1 MMKVFVRRSPHARR
15 KRWSNIVSKM
25 LVLVLTVVFLFGTGL
40 DPIDANKAG
49 GSRLQSW
56 MEHMG
61 DTRDAKDLLDKQFHL
76 SEQES
81 APIPTRSI
89 TNEFANP
96 AIAVKESVP
105 SSSKVVYLTFDD
117 GPSKHTAD
125 VLDILKREKVKA
137 TFFVL
142 GKQVKENPELL
153 KRIDAEGHAIG
164 NHSYNH
170 AYKKLYSD
178 FRNFWQQIRDTG
190 QAIKEV
196 VGYEPRLVRAPGG
209 TYLNF
214 DKQYFELLSQAG
226 YIVHDWHVD
235 SGDSKRA
242 NVPKS
247 EIMKSIRAGARLPHT
262 VVLMHDSAG
271 HGETVKALPDIIN
284 FYRDKGYTF
293 EIMTSDLEPVQFKV
307 ATRKRWERKAV
318 SQAWIDQHVKAVDVR
333 GEKQPE
339 RQGEQRPEKRPEK
352 QPQKH
357 FDNQKESSM
366 RFKATTEVGML
377 NLQPGQYKRIQQ
389 NTYIPAR
396 ILTTHLDGEII
407 INDHSSPIELHFKQ
421 GTITVNRTTGDA
433 VWQVGKNERERLTWK
448 GIEESGVLWI
458 PLRPV
463 LDTITIPL
471 LKHEFIPLELGK
483 IDA

>member
-1 MMKVFVRRSPHARR
+1 MKVFERRERYMVS
-15 KRWSNIVSKM
+15 KRWSNTIGKL
-25 LVLVLTVVFLFGTGL
+25 LVLILAVVFVFGTGIN
-40 DPIDANKAG
+40 PTIA
-49 GSRLQSW
+49 
-56 MEHMG
+56 
-61 DTRDAKDLLDKQFHL
+61 AK
-76 SEQES
+76 E
-81 APIPTRSI
+81 P
-89 TNEFANP
+89 
-96 AIAVKESVP
+96 VP

-125 VLDILKREKVKA
+125 VLDILQKEKIKA

-142 GKQVKENPELL
+142 GKQVKEHPELL

-178 FRNFWQQIRDTG
+178 FRHFWQQIRDTG

-214 DKQYFELLSQAG
+214 DRQYFQLLGQAG

-235 SGDSKRA
+235 SGDSKRSG
-242 NVPKS
+242 VPKS

-271 HGETVKALPDIIN
+271 HGETVKALPDIIK

-293 EIMTSDLEPVQFKV
+293 EVMTPDLEPVQFKV
-307 ATRKRWERKAV
+307 SSRKRWERKAV
-318 SQAWIDQHVKAVDVR
+318 TQAWIDQHVKAVDVR

-339 RQGEQRPEKRPEK
+339 RQAEQRPGKQPRKQPEK
-352 QPQKH
+352 QVVQQK
-357 FDNQKESSM
+357 DRSM

-396 ILTTHLDGEII
+396 ILSTHLDGEII
-407 INDHSSPIELHFKQ
+407 VTDDSAPIELQFKR
-421 GTITVNRTTGDA
+421 GTITVNRATGA
-433 VWQVGKNERERLTWK
+433 AFWQVDESEREHLIWK
-448 GIEESGVLWI
+448 GIEEDGVLWV

-463 LDTITIPL
+463 LDTIGIPL

>member
-1 MMKVFVRRSPHARR
+1 MRVSERRNLHALR
-15 KRWSNIVSKM
+15 KSWSNTIGKM
-25 LVLVLTVVFLFGTGL
+25 LVLMLTVVFVFGTAV
-40 DPIDANKAG
+40 DPIGANKAEDSG
-49 GSRLQSW
+49 LQLW
-56 MEHMG
+56 TKQVG
-61 DTRDAKDLLDKQFHL
+61 DAGTADDFLDKPFRL
-76 SEQES
+76 SERE
-81 APIPTRSI
+81 APQLPKLTAFD
-89 TNEFANP
+89 EMANS
-96 AIAVKESVP
+96 AIAAKEPVP

-125 VLDILKREKVKA
+125 VLDILERENVKA

-142 GKQVKENPELL
+142 GKQVKQHPELL
-153 KRIDAEGHAIG
+153 KRIDKEGHAIG

-178 FRNFWQQIRDTG
+178 FRHFWQQIRDTG
-190 QAIKEV
+190 QVIKEV

-214 DKQYFELLSQAG
+214 DRQYFQLLSQAG

-235 SGDSKRA
+235 SGDSKRSG
-242 NVPKS
+242 VPES
-247 EIMKSIRAGARLPHT
+247 EIMKSIRAGVRLPHT

-271 HGETVKALPDIIN
+271 HGETVKALPDIIK

-293 EIMTSDLEPVQFKV
+293 EIMTPDLEPVQFKV
-307 ATRKRWERKAV
+307 STRKRWERKSV
-318 SQAWIDQHVKAVDVR
+318 TQAWIDQHVKAVDVR

-339 RQGEQRPEKRPEK
+339 RQGEQQSGKQPAKQPEK
-352 QPQKH
+352 QVERQN
-357 FDNQKESSM
+357 DSSL

-377 NLQPGQYKRIQQ
+377 NLQPGQYKRTQQ

-396 ILTTHLDGEII
+396 ILTTHLDGNII
-407 INDHSSPIELHFKQ
+407 VSDNHSTQIELQFKQ
-421 GTITVNRTTGDA
+421 GTITVNRATGAA
-433 VWQVGKNERERLTWK
+433 VWQTDTSERERLIWK
-448 GIEESGVLWI
+448 GIEEDGVLWV

-463 LDTITIPL
+463 LDTIGVPL
-471 LKHEFIPLELGK
+471 LKYEFIPLEMGK

>member
-1 MMKVFVRRSPHARR
+1 MMKVFARRNRHARR

-25 LVLVLTVVFLFGTGL
+25 LVLVLTVVFLMGAGL
-40 DPIDANKAG
+40 HPIDGDKAE
-49 GSRLQSW
+49 GSGIQSW
-56 MEHMG
+56 TEHMG
-61 DTRDAKDLLDKQFHL
+61 DARDAEHLLDKRSHL
-76 SEQES
+76 SERES
-81 APIPTRSI
+81 ARIHTRSI
-89 TNEFANP
+89 TDQFAN
-96 AIAVKESVP
+96 AAVAAKESVP

-142 GKQVKENPELL
+142 GKQVKQNPELL

-214 DKQYFELLSQAG
+214 DKQYFQLLSQAG

-271 HGETVKALPDIIN
+271 HGETVKALPDMIQ

-293 EIMTSDLEPVQFKV
+293 DIMTPDLEPVQFKV
-307 ATRKRWERKAV
+307 ATRKRWERKPV
-318 SQAWIDQHVKAVDVR
+318 SQAWIDQHVQAVDVR

-339 RQGEQRPEKRPEK
+339 RQTEQRPEKRAEQ

-357 FDNQKESSM
+357 FDYQNESTM

-407 INDHSSPIELHFKQ
+407 ISDHSSPIELHFKQ
-421 GTITVNRTTGDA
+421 GTITVNRMTGA
-433 VWQVGKNERERLTWK
+433 VVWQAGTNERERLAWK
-448 GIEESGVLWI
+448 GIEEDGVLWI

-463 LDTITIPL
+463 LDTIDISL